1 MKLENKC
8 KRKGKTILLALE
20 EKTLRKNW
28 RKTTKKL
35 IGALT
40 DRIERERECL
50 CVFENFLKSK
60 LNMWESRF

>member
-40 DRIERERECL
+40 DRIERERERVFV
-50 CVFENFLKSK
+50 CVWKLFEK
-60 LNMWESRF
+60 

>member
-28 RKTTKKL
+28 RNTTKKL

-40 DRIERERECL
+40 DRIERERERVFV
-50 CVFENFLKSK
+50 CV
-60 LNMWESRF
+60 

>member
-28 RKTTKKL
+28 RNTTKKL

-40 DRIERERECL
+40 DRIERERERVFV
-50 CVFENFLKSK
+50 CVWKLFEK
-60 LNMWESRF
+60 